1 MDAPPPDPLLSLPG
15 YVLRR
20 ASAAMMAE
28 LALRLAPL
36 DLRNVEATILLSLA
50 AHPGMSQSALGRK
63 LGIKR
68 ANMTPLAARLEAR
81 GLIRRRAQDGR
92 TLELELTET
101 GTSRANEVS
110 KATNAHEQ
118 ALMDRIP
125 ARHRPHLLP
134 ALQALWS
141 EAEGD

>member
-92 TLELELTET
+92 TLGLELTEA
-101 GTSRANEVS
+101 GTSLASEVS